1 MNTDGIYSR
10 LQIFTAPGVFFQ
22 APEIQRTEHS
32 RWLAGASE
40 RIEGEG
46 AVGHWHFLEVSVCH
60 CLLSLNSGHLAQSW
74 NPKRA
79 QESARGG
86 EGGNEKVPWIKETRE
101 QNSIYQRTWLQCSHA
116 KMWGGKQKV
125 IVHKCSHLPNTDH
138 CLLKSCSGSQLL
150 PPAARR
156 AGSRWAVLP
165 WVLGNLLCLLQAQP
179 WNPTSCCNPSCPSTC
194 LPGWQNEQLHHLLP
208 SPEHQILNTGDLWG
222 HQAELGEFGS
232 DREL

>member
-22 APEIQRTEHS
+22 APEMQRTEHS
-32 RWLAGASE
+32 LWLAGASE

-46 AVGHWHFLEVSVCH
+46 AVGHWHLLEASVCH
-60 CLLSLNSGHLAQSW
+60 CLLSLNSGHLAKAETQRGHRSQPGEEKGEMRSCPE
-74 NPKRA
+74 PKKHV
-79 QESARGG
+79 S
-86 EGGNEKVPWIKETRE
+86 KTLFVRE
-101 QNSIYQRTWLQCSHA
+101 LGFGAATA
-116 KMWGGKQKV
+116 KMWCGKQKV
-125 IVHKCSHLPNTDH
+125 IVHERSHLPNTVL
-138 CLLKSCSGSQLL
+138 CFLKSCNGPQLL

-165 WVLGNLLCLLQAQP
+165 WVLGDLLCLLQAQP
-179 WNPTSCCNPSCPSTC
+179 WNPTCCCNPSFPSTC